1 MTTESAGM
9 CARHLDKMAPIQT
22 LWLPGEKKTLPGG
35 KKKTRLLY
43 RTFEAGHLLS

>member
-22 LWLPGEKKTLPGG
+22 LWLPGEKKT
-35 KKKTRLLY
+35 RLLY

>member
-22 LWLPGEKKTLPGG
+22 LWLPGEKKKHYLEE
-35 KKKTRLLY
+35 KKTRLSY